1 MPTVYVTMG
10 DPRGIGPE
18 VALKALSSDPDPD
31 RVRLVGLRGVFE
43 RAAGALGLE
52 PLYGRLE
59 GDLIDV
65 GEADPA
71 GASADPARLSAAS
84 AGRWAGLAIE
94 AAVRALRPAAGD
106 ALVTGP
112 LDKAALIAGG
122 YPYPGHT
129 EMLASLAG
137 VAEVAM
143 LLVARGLRVALVTG
157 HVPLRE
163 VASRLDRRR
172 IREVFLLTHG
182 ALRSGFEVPEPRIAV
197 CGLNPHAGDGGA
209 LGDEEE
215 SLVGPE
221 VQALRG
227 KGFGVVG
234 PLSADTVFVRAIAG
248 EFDAVL
254 ALYHDQG
261 MIPIKV
267 HGFGGGVNVT
277 LGLPFVR
284 TSPDHGT
291 ALDIAG
297 TGRARPESFAAA
309 LALARKLGRA
319 RGSYA
324 PRLSRRPPSSNIR
337 RAGGGSGGTDRSFP
351 R

>member
-1 MPTVYVTMG
+1 MPAVYVTMG

-18 VALKALSSDPDPD
+18 VALKALAADPVPGL
-31 RVRLVGLRGVFE
+31 VRLVGLRSVFE
-43 RAAGALGLE
+43 EAARSLGLRE
-52 PLYGRLE
+52 VYQRLA
-59 GDLIDV
+59 GDMLAIA
-65 GEADPA
+65 GGSSPA
-71 GASADPARLSAAS
+71 GAGRSGDLSAAE
-84 AGRWAGLAIE
+84 AGRWAGLAVE
-94 AAVRALRPAAGD
+94 TAVRALRPEAGD

-112 LDKAALIAGG
+112 LDKGALIAGG
-122 YPYPGHT
+122 YPFPGHT
-129 EMLASLAG
+129 EMLAHLAG
-137 VAEVAM
+137 APDVAM
-143 LLVARGLRVALVTG
+143 LLVADRLRVSFVTG

-163 VASRLDRRR
+163 VAARLERRR
-172 IREVFLLTHG
+172 IREVFRLTHA
-182 ALRSGFEVPEPRIAV
+182 ALRSGFDVPEPRIAV

-209 LGDEEE
+209 LGDEE
-215 SLVGPE
+215 LGLIGPE
-221 VQALRG
+221 VEALRAVG
-227 KGFGVVG
+227 WPVAG

-297 TGRARPESFAAA
+297 TGQARPESFAAA
-309 LALARKLGRA
+309 LALARDLA
-319 RGSYA
+319 
-324 PRLSRRPPSSNIR
+324 RRPGFTGAPVVK
-337 RAGGGSGGTDRSFP
+337 AGAVQ
-351 R
+351 

>member
-18 VALKALSSDPDPD
+18 VALKALSAEPNPG

-43 RAAGALGLE
+43 SAARSLGLEGLFARLAADLLDVADTSAAGATSSS
-52 PLYGRLE
+52 PRSPSP
-59 GDLIDV
+59 D
-65 GEADPA
+65 
-71 GASADPARLSAAS
+71 ASRLSAAE
-84 AGRWAGLAIE
+84 AGRWAGLAVE
-94 AAVRALRPAAGD
+94 TAVRALHPEEGD

-112 LDKAALIAGG
+112 LDKAALMAGG
-122 YPYPGHT
+122 YPFPGHT

-137 VAEVAM
+137 VSEVAM
-143 LLVARGLRVALVTG
+143 LLVADRLRVSLVTG
-157 HVPLRE
+157 HVPLKE
-163 VASRLDRRR
+163 VALRLDRRR
-172 IREVFLLTHG
+172 IRAVFLLTHA
-182 ALRSGFEVPEPRIAV
+182 ALRSGFDVPEPRIAV

-209 LGDEEE
+209 LGGEEG

-221 VQALRG
+221 VAALRAE
-227 KGFGVVG
+227 GFDVAG

-297 TGRARPESFAAA
+297 SGRARPESFAAA
-309 LALARKLGRA
+309 LALARDLA
-319 RGSYA
+319 
-324 PRLSRRPPSSNIR
+324 RRPGFT
-337 RAGGGSGGTDRSFP
+337 RAPVVKAGAVQ
-351 R
+351 

>member
-18 VALKALSSDPDPD
+18 VALKALAADPGPN

-43 RAAGALGLE
+43 RAAGALGLK
-52 PLYGRLE
+52 PVYARLE

-65 GEADPA
+65 GGADP
-71 GASADPARLSAAS
+71 GASADSAGLPAAA

-94 AAVRALRPAAGD
+94 TAVRALRPEAGD

-143 LLVARGLRVALVTG
+143 LLVAGGLRVAFVTG

-163 VASRLDRRR
+163 VAPRLNRRR
-172 IREVFLLTHG
+172 IREVFLLTHR
-182 ALRSGFEVPEPRIAV
+182 ALRSGFDVPEPRIAV

-209 LGDEEE
+209 LGDEEN

-221 VQALRG
+221 VEALRAE
-227 KGFGVVG
+227 GFAVLG

-309 LALARKLGRA
+309 LALARKLAARPGFARA
-319 RGSYA
+319 PVVKA
-324 PRLSRRPPSSNIR
+324 
-337 RAGGGSGGTDRSFP
+337 AAVQ
-351 R
+351 

>member
-1 MPTVYVTMG
+1 MPMVYVTMG

-18 VALKALSSDPDPD
+18 VALKALAADPGPG

-43 RAAGALGLE
+43 RAARGLGLE
-52 PLYGRLE
+52 SVYARLE
-59 GDLIDV
+59 ADLIDV
-65 GEADPA
+65 GGADRPRASGDPA
-71 GASADPARLSAAS
+71 GLPAPA

-94 AAVRALRPAAGD
+94 TAVRALRPDAGD

-122 YPYPGHT
+122 YPFPGHT

-143 LLVARGLRVALVTG
+143 MLVAGSLRVSLVTG
-157 HVPLRE
+157 HLPLRE
-163 VASRLDRRR
+163 VAPRLDRRR

-182 ALRSGFEVPEPRIAV
+182 ALRSGFDVPEPRIAV

-209 LGDEEE
+209 LGDEEGR
-215 SLVGPE
+215 LVEPE
-221 VQALRG
+221 VEALHG
-227 KGFGVVG
+227 EGFGVVG
-234 PLSADTVFVRAIAG
+234 PLPADTVFVRAIAG

-261 MIPIKV
+261 MIPIKL
-267 HGFGGGVNVT
+267 HGFGRGVNVT

-309 LALARKLGRA
+309 LVLARELAARPGFVRA
-319 RGSYA
+319 PVVKA
-324 PRLSRRPPSSNIR
+324 
-337 RAGGGSGGTDRSFP
+337 AVVQ
-351 R
+351 